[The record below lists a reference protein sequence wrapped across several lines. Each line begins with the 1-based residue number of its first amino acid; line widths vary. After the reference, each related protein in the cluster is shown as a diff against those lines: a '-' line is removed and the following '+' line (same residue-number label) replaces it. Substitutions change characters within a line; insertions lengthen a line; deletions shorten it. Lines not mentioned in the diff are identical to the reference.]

1 MRAKKK
7 SLETHQ
13 ILSLSLLTLVLIQ
26 LCSAQ
31 HTGNDKVPLRRL
43 TGEVDERFKHT
54 LREMSCTCSDLPAL
68 VILHTDPTC
77 TEQLKSALFALGHFV
92 AINKVEPD
100 VATKRMHHFAGA
112 RLSAPQVHSVARSC
126 EEKGF

>member
-1 MRAKKK
+1 MTVSVRKINWYLLMLTPQKIQPAFAKPRLSYS
-7 SLETHQ
+7 SLGRGCHQ
-13 ILSLSLLTLVLIQ
+13 IIEELVLLLSGHAWLCLKLVLIE

-77 TEQLKSALFALGHFV
+77 TEQLKSALFALGH
-92 AINKVEPD
+92 
-100 VATKRMHHFAGA
+100 
-112 RLSAPQVHSVARSC
+112 LLL
-126 EEKGF
+126 